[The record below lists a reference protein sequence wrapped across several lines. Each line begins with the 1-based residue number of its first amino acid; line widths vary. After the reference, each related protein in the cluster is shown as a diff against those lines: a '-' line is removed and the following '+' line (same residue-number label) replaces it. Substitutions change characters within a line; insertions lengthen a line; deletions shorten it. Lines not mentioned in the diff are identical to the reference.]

1 LSGGVFDAAVCFVGI
16 AVVGAVMRQN
26 ILGLFIGVLITG
38 VAPVRAENSFLA
50 GVQTTPSALVRQAL
64 ANNPELRF
72 YAAEMAAA
80 KGALK
85 TAGTIRNPELNTQ
98 AGYKNAR
105 DNFGGPSGEGAA
117 WSVSVN
123 QTFEYPGRIALRKA
137 IAKGDIDLA
146 GLHLQQFRLTLAA
159 RVRTLAY
166 SISIAQE
173 RSMAAR
179 EVAGRFQA
187 LSDVLAQRPP
197 AGTTPLLEMRIIDAN
212 TLNFRRQEL
221 EAVLAAKTAVAEL
234 NQLCGRP
241 TDAALQVRAGELKLL
256 QTSLQTLVD
265 AARANAFDIR
275 TRQRELAQQG
285 FKVALARNERFPAI
299 AIGPYYLQENAVEKE
314 HQAGIGISLPLP
326 LWDRNIGNIE
336 TSKARQEQARASLLA
351 TQREVER
358 RVNQSAATFEMKRE
372 QIANWQVDA
381 VAKFREAAELADR
394 NYRLGAVALP
404 VYVET
409 QKQYLEIVG
418 ALQEMKK
425 DALQAAQELEIL
437 TGLRLYREE
446 ERP

>member
-1 LSGGVFDAAVCFVGI
+1 
-16 AVVGAVMRQN
+16 MRQN
-26 ILGLFIGVLITG
+26 IFRLFIGVLITG
-38 VAPVRAENSFLA
+38 VALVRAENSSVA
-50 GVQTTPSALVRQAL
+50 RIQTTPAALVRQAL
-64 ANNPELRF
+64 ANNPELKF
-72 YAAEMAAA
+72 YAAEIGAAA
-80 KGALK
+80 GALK
-85 TAGTIRNPELNTQ
+85 TAGTIRNPELNTE

-105 DNFGGPSGEGAA
+105 DNFGGPSGEGAT

-173 RSMAAR
+173 RSTAAR
-179 EVAGRFQA
+179 EVADRFQG
-187 LSDVLAQRPP
+187 LSDVLAQRPS

-221 EAVLAAKTAVAEL
+221 EAALAAKTAAAEL

-241 TDAALQVRAGELKLL
+241 ADAALQVRAGELNLL
-256 QTSLQTLVD
+256 EMSLRTLVD

-275 TRQRELAQQG
+275 IRQRELAQQG

-299 AIGPYYLQENAVEKE
+299 AVGPYYSQENAADKE
-314 HQAGIGISLPLP
+314 QRAGIGISLPLP

-336 TSKARQEQARASLLA
+336 TGKAREEQAQASLLA

-358 RVNQSAATFEMKRE
+358 RVTQSAATFEMKRE
-372 QIANWQVDA
+372 QIANWQVDT

-394 NYRLGAVALP
+394 HYRLGAVALP

-437 TGLRLYREE
+437 TSLKLYREK